1 MYVCIYVFIYFHM
14 YICTYIHINCRD
26 LEGVGLGSLQLDGLA
41 CLVPRRAYFR
51 IVGRASSA
59 RTVYCV
65 CGSSPKIP
73 SPSTRFHQVLTVVLK
88 EEAS

>member
-1 MYVCIYVFIYFHM
+1 MYVYIYVFIYFHM

-65 CGSSPKIP
+65 CVAVAPKSPHLP
-73 SPSTRFHQVLTVVLK
+73 PGSTR
-88 EEAS
+88 S